1 MAYDANTSIIRTYP
15 VCISKELY
23 DKIPDADIRKKI
35 FSWMGNC
42 MVTAKLMVNY

>member
-23 DKIPDADIRKKI
+23 DKIPDADIRKKYFPGWEI
-35 FSWMGNC
+35 VWLQQS
-42 MVTAKLMVNY
+42 